1 MLLNILIKFIF
12 ILCLIWI
19 IYYTIRL
26 NRTLKLSNKIN
37 KYTIKNNNNTTSLGD
52 SLLKLYLNIKQ
63 NIIKVLEKSVYFK
76 NKAKKF
82 NKYSYKDYNGLS
94 IIATKFCISIGSGIL
109 YILYSLFENNLNF
122 MFLILIIFLSYYAYN
137 IILNIAYKKRTKHI
151 EQDLLKAVV
160 IMNNA
165 FKSGYNITQAVDMVV
180 KDLSGPI
187 KEEFSKISYDLE
199 YGLDLKDVFDRFY
212 ERAKIEDIKYIT
224 STLSLL
230 NLTGGNLV
238 GVFTNI

>member
-63 NIIKVLEKSVYFK
+63 SIIKILEKSVYFK

-122 MFLILIIFLSYYAYN
+122 MFLILIIFLVITL
-137 IILNIAYKKRTKHI
+137 IILFLI
-151 EQDLLKAVV
+151 LLIKNV
-160 IMNNA
+160 
-165 FKSGYNITQAVDMVV
+165 
-180 KDLSGPI
+180 LSI
-187 KEEFSKISYDLE
+187 LNKIY
-199 YGLDLKDVFDRFY
+199 
-212 ERAKIEDIKYIT
+212 
-224 STLSLL
+224 
-230 NLTGGNLV
+230 
-238 GVFTNI
+238 

>member
-63 NIIKVLEKSVYFK
+63 SIIKILEKSVYFK

-82 NKYSYKDYNGLS
+82 NKYSYQEWLRDWPY
-94 IIATKFCISIGSGIL
+94 
-109 YILYSLFENNLNF
+109 E
-122 MFLILIIFLSYYAYN
+122 
-137 IILNIAYKKRTKHI
+137 
-151 EQDLLKAVV
+151 
-160 IMNNA
+160 
-165 FKSGYNITQAVDMVV
+165 TQQPVN
-180 KDLSGPI
+180 S
-187 KEEFSKISYDLE
+187 
-199 YGLDLKDVFDRFY
+199 
-212 ERAKIEDIKYIT
+212 
-224 STLSLL
+224 
-230 NLTGGNLV
+230 
-238 GVFTNI
+238 